1 MGENFKLS
9 DLEISIKSLEKNF
22 EIIKKEIIS
31 TFNQDFLEI
40 LKEAVK
46 RKKWYLGG
54 RCYKC
59 GGIVKWSNDKG
70 LWSAVRCTHCGKE
83 LYDDAPHS
91 YYYDP
96 LIIKLLKLAE
106 EMSIKI

>member
-1 MGENFKLS
+1 MGENYGFA
-9 DLEISIKSLEKNF
+9 DLNIAIKNLEKNLGS
-22 EIIKKEIIS
+22 IKKEIIS

-46 RKKWYLGG
+46 RKKWYSAG

-59 GGIVKWSNDKG
+59 GGKVEWDNEKG
-70 LWSAVRCTHCGKE
+70 LWSTARCNSCGKE
-83 LYDDAPHS
+83 VYDDSPHS

-106 EMSIKI
+106 EMSL